1 MLRDAERKAEKES
14 IVKIEA
20 YKKHEKHVYRR
31 IEQERAADSDKQLN
45 HEHHEREL
53 KKRIDELQSELLE
66 IEMKLQDALQ
76 KARKEFFTKVG
87 EIIKE
92 MGDLNSDYIKFVSTE
107 VALFNEKF
115 KDAALLEFDRFCIHM
130 QEVGEE
136 EIEKE
141 YESNVEYLTLM
152 VIFTQDSE
160 LLPAHLDNFK
170 EITEREISAYEQTIN
185 SQIARDWNATKSKI
199 ESEQHTRNREI
210 I

>member
-1 MLRDAERKAEKES
+1 
-14 IVKIEA
+14 
-20 YKKHEKHVYRR
+20 
-31 IEQERAADSDKQLN
+31 
-45 HEHHEREL
+45 
-53 KKRIDELQSELLE
+53 
-66 IEMKLQDALQ
+66 MKLQDALQ

-152 VIFTQDSE
+152 VIFT
-160 LLPAHLDNFK
+160 
-170 EITEREISAYEQTIN
+170 
-185 SQIARDWNATKSKI
+185 
-199 ESEQHTRNREI
+199 
-210 I
+210 